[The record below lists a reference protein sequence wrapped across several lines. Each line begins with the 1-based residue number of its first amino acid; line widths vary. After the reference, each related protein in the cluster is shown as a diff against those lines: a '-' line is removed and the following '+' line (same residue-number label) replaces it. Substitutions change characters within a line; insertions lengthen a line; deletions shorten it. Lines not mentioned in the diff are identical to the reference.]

1 MIFFILTNF
10 HQPSLYFMYKW
21 QTPKY
26 HSKSYQ
32 FLGGL
37 SLANAAIFC
46 WILSGVFA
54 LGSELYPCSWQ
65 QFSCSLVECLF
76 IVGYSRSWQ
85 KLYVVDVNLAMHNF
99 DMLGSIRYCTFS
111 HILCF
116 KHFRSGGCRW
126 DGCLPGAEL

>member
-54 LGSELYPCSWQ
+54 LSWFRIVSMQLTTIFLLSCWVSLHCGLQFLAKVLCCRCQPCHA
-65 QFSCSLVECLF
+65 QFWHAGKHQV
-76 IVGYSRSWQ
+76 
-85 KLYVVDVNLAMHNF
+85 LYV
-99 DMLGSIRYCTFS
+99 
-111 HILCF
+111 
-116 KHFRSGGCRW
+116 
-126 DGCLPGAEL
+126 